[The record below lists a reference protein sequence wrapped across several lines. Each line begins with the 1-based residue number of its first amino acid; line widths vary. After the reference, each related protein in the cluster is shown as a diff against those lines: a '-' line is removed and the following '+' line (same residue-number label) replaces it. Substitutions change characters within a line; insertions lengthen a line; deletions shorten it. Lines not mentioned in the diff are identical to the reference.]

1 MDLQGS
7 VPEPSLRYDA
17 SNVRSITLTWC
28 GLYTFHYCIFFE
40 LTWIFT
46 VCLRL
51 TISDRPIVAFTDVAR
66 GEHGIK
72 AMDIH
77 DDTGLG
83 RCYVRVQQRVTA
95 C

>member
-7 VPEPSLRYDA
+7 VPEPSLRNDA

-40 LTWIFT
+40 LAWIFT

-51 TISDRPIVAFTDVAR
+51 TISDRPTVAFIDVAH
-66 GEHGIK
+66 GEGCIFK
-72 AMDIH
+72 RWISMTIRAWVDA
-77 DDTGLG
+77 
-83 RCYVRVQQRVTA
+83 VFA
-95 C
+95 FSSE